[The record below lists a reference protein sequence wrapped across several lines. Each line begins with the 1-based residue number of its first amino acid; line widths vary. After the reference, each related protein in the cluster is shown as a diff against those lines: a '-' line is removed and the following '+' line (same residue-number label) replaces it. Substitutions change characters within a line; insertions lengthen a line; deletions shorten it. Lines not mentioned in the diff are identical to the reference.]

1 MYAAYEE
8 NTGKRLMQ
16 EEFKSDIMKKL
27 NEWSDNVPRPVIRI
41 ICLPDGLENSKT
53 NKPNPIEQ
61 EQIELESLRE
71 KFYDKEGEERSE
83 KAKIARAKAP
93 RIVWSEEEDAF
104 LAEQALKCKG
114 LYQVKLLLNAKYPN
128 NRSMK
133 AIQIRV
139 AYLRSIGA
147 VGDRPDK
154 NIIHFSL
161 EQDNWIMDNY
171 KKLTYEKMA
180 EHLNSTAGIVGK
192 RVRQLKFERGVK

>member
-16 EEFKSDIMKKL
+16 EEYKSDIMKKL

-41 ICLPDGLENSKT
+41 ICLPDGWENGKT
-53 NKPNPIEQ
+53 NKPNLNEQ
-61 EQIELESLRE
+61 EQIELESLRN

-93 RIVWSEEEDAF
+93 RIVWTAEEDAF

-114 LYQVKLLLNAKYPN
+114 LYQLKLIVNAKYPN

-133 AIQIRV
+133 AVQIRV
-139 AYLRSIGA
+139 AYLRSLGLIGE
-147 VGDRPDK
+147 RPEK
-154 NIIHFSL
+154 NIIHFTP
-161 EQDNWIMDNY
+161 EQDQWLLDNC
-171 KKLTYEKMA
+171 KKMNYEKMA
-180 EHLNSTAGIVGK
+180 EHLYSTTAIVGN
-192 RVRQLKFERGVK
+192 RVRQLKFERGVE